1 MIMAWWRWS
10 NCAWPSTA
18 NVPKNVCKIIIRT
31 SNGNFFFFF
40 FGERSNSIA
49 NRYIDWFLMTNESTN
64 EIKKKKIPSSSH
76 SKISIVKSYYK
87 TCAEENHDRKSQ
99 FELNEKF
106 FLFSPR
112 RWMYL
117 LYRKRKM
124 QMMKRG
130 HQGSNEE
137 LAIAHST
144 TISRANLI
152 RHRDDHRQLWLLIV
166 ANIISGNPM

>member
-40 FGERSNSIA
+40 LVNARIQL
-49 NRYIDWFLMTNESTN
+49 RIDTDWFLMTNESTN
-64 EIKKKKIPSSSH
+64 EIKKKKFHRRVIRRFRSWNHIIRRVPR
-76 SKISIVKSYYK
+76 KTMIV
-87 TCAEENHDRKSQ
+87 N
-99 FELNEKF
+99 LNEKF